1 MANLK
6 IPIIYGAGIAV
17 ALIAY
22 FLILSIFGLHVN
34 PLYSI
39 FNGAIMAVGLFLTL
53 KAYRKNK
60 GNKFKYEKGFSAVFI
75 TGINATIIFLIF
87 FAFYSTEL
95 NPDFLNQL
103 ISMWATF
110 YSTDLASVL
119 FTIAL
124 MGFSTSIVLAL
135 AYMQLF
141 KDSWNTKDVRKHTSS
156 KEI

>member
-1 MANLK
+1 MSLK
-6 IPIIYGAGIAV
+6 IPILYGIFTAA

-22 FLILSIFGLHVN
+22 FLILSIFGLHIN
-34 PLYSI
+34 PVFSV
-39 FNGAIMAVGLFLTL
+39 FNGVIMAVGLWFGLR
-53 KAYRKNK
+53 AYRKSK
-60 GNKFKYEKGFSAVFI
+60 GNKFKYQKAFSAIFL

-87 FAFYSTEL
+87 FALYATEL
-95 NPDFLNQL
+95 NPDFLDQL

-110 YSTDLASVL
+110 YSTTIGMVL

-141 KDSWNTKDVRKHTSS
+141 KDSWNTTEAKKHTM
-156 KEI
+156 